1 MPNNYVLLE
10 RIELNA
16 SASSVTFAN
25 IPQTGYTDLKVVG
38 SIRNSAADTNTDT
51 VLTFNINTSSY
62 SGRRLAGNGSSAS
75 SDTQSPTNGFYF
87 ALTGEGTNWTANTFS
102 NGEIYIPNY
111 NLAQAHPFSGDVVV
125 ENNAATGYNDLL
137 AHLWK
142 PGTAQAI
149 TSISL
154 ATTAS
159 NWTQYTTFYLY
170 GIKSS

>member
-1 MPNNYVLLE
+1 MATTFTK
-10 RIELNA
+10 IA
-16 SASSVTFAN
+16 SVTVGSGGAATIDFTS
-25 IPQTGYTDLKVVG
+25 IPSTYTDLQ
-38 SIRNSAADTNTDT
+38 I
-51 VLTFNINTSSY
+51 SY
-62 SGRRLAGNGSSAS
+62 SARTTEATTAAIGYINFNGSSSNFSNIGLQGNGAS
-75 SDTQSPTNGFYF
+75 TASFSIAGFAAY
-87 ALTGEGTNWTANTFS
+87 ATGTSNTANTFS

-137 AHLWK
+137 ANLWK